1 MDLNQKYSII
11 VAIIKDQLSRLLNLK
26 QEKYLEAILISLG
39 KMEVDLKKEIEIL
52 LFSHSEMILILSNL
66 NV

>member
-39 KMEVDLKKEIEIL
+39 KMEVDLKKEMEIL